1 MRASRD
7 EAFLDAWA
15 EVVRAQ
21 PTVAYAPPHGEE
33 WPECVGCSERRA
45 DVRIARAGNDG
56 GGGRGCFCT
65 PTFCVECLGK
75 WWLSQAERA
84 HDGAATRDDEIGRI
98 LGRSGTCPTCR
109 TKFRVTDCS
118 TLEGAT
124 PGGNAAR

>member
-7 EAFLDAWA
+7 EAFLDVWA

-21 PTVAYAPPHGEE
+21 PTVAYAPPQGEE

-45 DVRIARAGNDG
+45 DVRIARAGRDG

-65 PTFCVECLGK
+65 PTFCVSCLGK

-98 LGRSGTCPTCR
+98 LARSGTCPTCR
-109 TKFRVTDCS
+109 CVFRVEDCS

-124 PGGNAAR
+124 PGNAAR